1 VSATVRSSHSG
12 ASIDPEWL
20 VNQIAHALRNPI
32 FAATVQ
38 AEALVLKA
46 GGQEGL
52 ARSAEMVQGQLKR
65 LEEDLQEMLLLGR
78 PARMNPRPMDLVAV
92 AGGVVD
98 SFRDGLAGEAA
109 DVQLR
114 RPVGSVALISD
125 DNAIRI
131 ILERLIINA
140 VQHTQPPHSI
150 EVEVAEAGDAGATV
164 EVRDAG
170 GGITPDLLDK
180 IFLPFFPQHRGRP
193 GLGLAVAAKF
203 AHALGG
209 VIEVES
215 EPGVGTIA
223 RVVLSASPQA
233 DGR

>member
-1 VSATVRSSHSG
+1 MPAAVRSSHTG

-52 ARSAEMVQGQLKR
+52 SRSAEMVQRQLKR
-65 LEEDLQEMLLLGR
+65 LEEDIQEMLLLGR
-78 PARMNPRPMDLVAV
+78 PARINPRPIDLAAV
-92 AGGVVD
+92 VGSVVD
-98 SFRDGLAGEAA
+98 GYRSGIAGKPA

-114 RPVGSVALISD
+114 RPAGPVALISD

-131 ILERLIINA
+131 ILERLIDNA
-140 VQHTQPPHSI
+140 MQHTPPPHSV
-150 EVEVAEAGDAGATV
+150 EVEVAEAGDAGATIQ
-164 EVRDAG
+164 VRDAG
-170 GGITPDLLDK
+170 DGIAPDLLDR

-215 EPGVGTIA
+215 EPGDGTMA
-223 RVVLSASPQA
+223 RVVLPASLQA
-233 DGR
+233 DSP